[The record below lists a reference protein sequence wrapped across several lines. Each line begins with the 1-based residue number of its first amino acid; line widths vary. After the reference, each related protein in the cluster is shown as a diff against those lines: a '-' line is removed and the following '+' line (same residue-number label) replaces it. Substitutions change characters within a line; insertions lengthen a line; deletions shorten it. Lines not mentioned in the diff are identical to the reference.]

1 MALQIPQETRLLSK
15 VDLIWNRYRGR
26 RQTSNVFMIYDD
38 ADLGRILRLEPVQRG
53 TIDEIYLRICDGP
66 GYRSQ
71 ACLLLAGEIDVRLM
85 NIRLQLVQREE
96 AYEIVREVFLDLS
109 SSEMNF
115 LEIFGGAKI
124 LLESSDPGWGTIYD
138 IVLDQIV
145 LN

>member
-1 MALQIPQETRLLSK
+1 
-15 VDLIWNRYRGR
+15 
-26 RQTSNVFMIYDD
+26 
-38 ADLGRILRLEPVQRG
+38 
-53 TIDEIYLRICDGP
+53 
-66 GYRSQ
+66 
-71 ACLLLAGEIDVRLM
+71 M